1 MPKKVES
8 DSETAEQDGI
18 LDFLEKKR
26 SHVVKKRNAVNNRYQ
41 HDNDEDGFDHNSFI
55 ESMLSTFN
63 DDKQS
68 EIQKQIREE
77 EDKLEQI
84 KQLEQSKFNDNQY
97 WADNIL
103 ESQFDLDELMKDF

>member
-1 MPKKVES
+1 
-8 DSETAEQDGI
+8 
-18 LDFLEKKR
+18 
-26 SHVVKKRNAVNNRYQ
+26 
-41 HDNDEDGFDHNSFI
+41 
-55 ESMLSTFN
+55 MLSTFN

-77 EDKLEQI
+77 EDKLEQM